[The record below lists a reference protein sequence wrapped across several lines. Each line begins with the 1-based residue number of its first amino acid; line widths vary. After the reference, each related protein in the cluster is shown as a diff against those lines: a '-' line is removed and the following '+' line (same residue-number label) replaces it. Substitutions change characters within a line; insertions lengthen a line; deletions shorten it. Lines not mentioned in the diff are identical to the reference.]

1 MAVLLFVE
9 QGKLTLLI
17 RHKDD
22 LVIHHTLHTR
32 NAVHQCYQIHWHAGV
47 VHLDV
52 GKRTDL
58 CRQVGAIHIHKTI
71 YLTASVT
78 HTYHLVI
85 HLESCHAHHLVTEV
99 HGKEAVNIQTC
110 FLFVQKLRLDT
121 GILQLVL
128 HLSDFYQE
136 ISPLFVVEGH
146 QTALLVLLRNGQI
159 GHTVRIFSSV
169 EIAEVG
175 FGKELM
181 SLPTLI
187 LELLSSKD
195 VLLVQG
201 IAFTQSLC
209 DGSKQIGEL
218 IIAVYIGRIFLHWV
232 LHSQDGRILSSLC
245 IEHTDTVRV
254 FHGEVDVLKDF
265 LPLATSTKGIDRY
278 GHANADCHE
287 K

>member
-1 MAVLLFVE
+1 
-9 QGKLTLLI
+9 
-17 RHKDD
+17 
-22 LVIHHTLHTR
+22 
-32 NAVHQCYQIHWHAGV
+32 
-47 VHLDV
+47 
-52 GKRTDL
+52 
-58 CRQVGAIHIHKTI
+58 
-71 YLTASVT
+71 
-78 HTYHLVI
+78 
-85 HLESCHAHHLVTEV
+85 
-99 HGKEAVNIQTC
+99 
-110 FLFVQKLRLDT
+110 
-121 GILQLVL
+121 L

-175 FGKELM
+175 FGKELV
-181 SLPTLI
+181 SLATLI
-187 LELLSSKD
+187 LELLSGKD

-218 IIAVYIGRIFLHWV
+218 IIAVYIGRILLHRI
-232 LHSQDGRILSSLC
+232 LHFQNGRIFSSLG

-278 GHANADCHE
+278 GHANAGCHE